1 MKKTAILIMVII
13 YGVASAMQMLPC
25 DGARVTVYGIAAEI
39 AESPDG
45 LCDLSGAAVTGAS
58 STTATCMNNIDY
70 IIHYE

>member
-1 MKKTAILIMVII
+1 MLIVC
-13 YGVASAMQMLPC
+13 GVATAMEMLPG
-25 DGARVTVYGIAAEI
+25 DGARVTVYGIEAEI

-70 IIHYE
+70 VIHYE